1 MEVFNKFLYLYDYVR
16 PVFDIL
22 ILTFLLYKAY
32 DFMAKTNS
40 IQILKSVI
48 IVVIAWVIA
57 ILFKLDTILWLL
69 SVVAPGLVI
78 AFAVIFQPEIRK
90 LFLRIGQ
97 SSWFAFGKRS
107 KHTYVDSVLLAAEML
122 SKERRG
128 MLAVFMRHTKLDN
141 YMQAG
146 TKLNADLSS
155 SLLVTIYGK
164 DTPLHDGA
172 CFIQGG
178 KIIAAG
184 CFLPLSEEYT
194 IKKTFGSRHRAALGL
209 SEVCDA
215 VVLVVSEET
224 GAISLAYDSKLN
236 YDLKIPE
243 ITKILE
249 NLLEITPEDKN
260 LEDTIDES
268 KPIS

>member
-1 MEVFNKFLYLYDYVR
+1 MEVFNKFLYLYNYIR

-32 DFMAKTNS
+32 DFMSKTNS
-40 IQILKSVI
+40 IQILKSAV
-48 IVVIAWVIA
+48 IVVAAYFVA
-57 ILFKLDTILWLL
+57 SILKLNTILWLFG
-69 SVVAPGLVI
+69 VIAPGLVI

-107 KHTYVDSVLLAAEML
+107 KHTYVDAVLIAAEML
-122 SKERRG
+122 SKQRRG
-128 MLAVFMRHTKLDN
+128 MLAVFVRHTKVDN
-141 YMQAG
+141 FIQTG
-146 TKLNADLSS
+146 TRLNADLSS
-155 SLLVTIYGK
+155 SLLLTIFGK
-164 DTPLHDGA
+164 DTTLHDGA

-178 KIIAAG
+178 KIISAG
-184 CFLPLSEEYT
+184 CFLPVSEDYN
-194 IKKTFGSRHRAALGL
+194 IKKTFGTRHRAALGL
-209 SEVCDA
+209 SEVSDA

-224 GAISLAYDSKLN
+224 GAISLAFDSKLN

-249 NLLEITPEDKN
+249 SLLEITPDAKN

-268 KPIS
+268 KSVN

>member
-40 IQILKSVI
+40 IQILKSGI

-97 SSWFAFGKRS
+97 S
-107 KHTYVDSVLLAAEML
+107 
-122 SKERRG
+122 
-128 MLAVFMRHTKLDN
+128 
-141 YMQAG
+141 
-146 TKLNADLSS
+146 
-155 SLLVTIYGK
+155 
-164 DTPLHDGA
+164 
-172 CFIQGG
+172 
-178 KIIAAG
+178 
-184 CFLPLSEEYT
+184 
-194 IKKTFGSRHRAALGL
+194 
-209 SEVCDA
+209 
-215 VVLVVSEET
+215 
-224 GAISLAYDSKLN
+224 
-236 YDLKIPE
+236 
-243 ITKILE
+243 
-249 NLLEITPEDKN
+249 
-260 LEDTIDES
+260 
-268 KPIS
+268 

>member
-146 TKLNADLSS
+146 L
-155 SLLVTIYGK
+155 
-164 DTPLHDGA
+164 
-172 CFIQGG
+172 
-178 KIIAAG
+178 
-184 CFLPLSEEYT
+184 
-194 IKKTFGSRHRAALGL
+194 
-209 SEVCDA
+209 
-215 VVLVVSEET
+215 
-224 GAISLAYDSKLN
+224 
-236 YDLKIPE
+236 
-243 ITKILE
+243 ILRM
-249 NLLEITPEDKN
+249 T
-260 LEDTIDES
+260 
-268 KPIS
+268 